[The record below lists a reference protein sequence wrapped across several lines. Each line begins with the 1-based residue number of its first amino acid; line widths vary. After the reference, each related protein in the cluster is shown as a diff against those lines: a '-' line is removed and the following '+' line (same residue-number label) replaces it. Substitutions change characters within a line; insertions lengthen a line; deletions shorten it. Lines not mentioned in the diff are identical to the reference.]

1 MEKLTG
7 NMRAAFKRPTCGF
20 YDSIIRSG
28 GPDPNP
34 ELRPNMKPRNPVRP
48 QKHLRERRRADRNR
62 DIMLKYRKGAPLAGL
77 QDILLGYRYWTERYI
92 NECHGQRGYQY
103 IANKGQKYVRNRQ
116 HRYHDFFHN

>member
-48 QKHLRERRRADRNR
+48 RKHQRERRGGRADRDR

-103 IANKGQKYVRNRQ
+103 IANKGQKYVRNVLIE
-116 HRYHDFFHN
+116 YTL